1 MAKTSSIIKNE
12 RRKKLSARYAA
23 VRRELKELIRKPT
36 TPETEREA
44 AMRKLRKLPRDTNP
58 IRVRNRCALTGRPR
72 GVYSKF
78 GLGRSK
84 LRERALLG
92 QLPGVK
98 KASW

>member
-1 MAKTSSIIKNE
+1 MAKTSTVVRNTK
-12 RRKKLSARYAA
+12 RKAIVKKFAS
-23 VRRELKELIRKPT
+23 VRRELKELVRKPS
-36 TPETEREA
+36 TPEGEREA
-44 AMRKLRKLPRDTNP
+44 AIRRLRRLPRDSNP
-58 IRVRNRCALTGRPR
+58 IRVRNRCELTGRPR

-84 LRERALLG
+84 LRERALSG